1 MANIETFSNSSN
13 SSVKVPYFSISFG
26 NFNLTPVPPKYIKSV
41 SVKRYED
48 DNAGTFEINLV
59 MPLATFEKNSVSSK
73 TNFTTV
79 LSTMIAASQNFDD
92 DTAKM
97 TFYYGWQHGAGCIV
111 KDAVISTFEYG
122 ISLDASNNSVIS
134 YKIGGA
140 ATKITNRMFE
150 KHFYTISDA
159 SSVLNEI
166 NKITNIVD
174 DESSGSDNNVPT
186 TLDENAKLELIK
198 ILNDPCLRLS
208 YPNGF
213 TVTYRSS
220 PRDNKEATYTYWDI
234 TKSNASGIRIKYAD
248 SVSFTPYRVSN
259 NLDQFSSNIPIPEN
273 MSPTYD
279 NLGRFVPPNSTNLNS
294 SVLNNSAANS
304 ILPDVANFT
313 IDATAKDTNS
323 NSIESQTNTASSVY
337 KLTSITNSA
346 IDYSASQRA
355 LLSASYGT
363 SFRISYFVE
372 RLAKYLYG
380 DVYANIEVE
389 HSDHL
394 YDINTEF
401 DDIYNIILGI
411 KNIDTSYVTLKELL
425 NKLVSLCYTEDT
437 QDESGSNKSYYQI
450 KFDYTHNG
458 GTVWI
463 GVNNVKDLD
472 PKVYIISNNYKTEDV
487 ISFSVDSNGLP
498 GYASIMKVLNTSN
511 AGVEASSGLC
521 FVTKTDT
528 GGKVPLDRASADTM
542 SRSFLSKVAGDISQ
556 NTSSANIT
564 LFGSNATINTTIG
577 KTTLRIMPLLNGG
590 ETLWCGDYIVKE
602 IHDEV
607 NSQGYITTLVLT
619 FDKSKFYDKALAAY
633 SGLSGVNVDAAS
645 TSFSSQGDVFV
656 PNSSVST
663 NSDTIIIWNAEGD
676 PQPETIKRGATSKS
690 SGDTLVWLA
699 DFTNVGDIVNPTV
712 NLVNDTVKPKNK
724 IVSNMLTPNMPNIL
738 N

>member
-73 TNFTTV
+73 TNFTTI

-166 NKITNIVD
+166 NKITNIID
-174 DESSGSDNNVPT
+174 DESSG
-186 TLDENAKLELIK
+186 LD
-198 ILNDPCLRLS
+198 S
-208 YPNGF
+208 
-213 TVTYRSS
+213 
-220 PRDNKEATYTYWDI
+220 
-234 TKSNASGIRIKYAD
+234 
-248 SVSFTPYRVSN
+248 SVSTILDDTPYRVSN

-323 NSIESQTNTASSVY
+323 NLIESQTNTASSVY

-411 KNIDTSYVTLKELL
+411 KNIDTSYVTLKELI

-619 FDKSKFYDKALAAY
+619 FDKSKFYDKVLAAY
-633 SGLSGVNVDAAS
+633 DGTNGVNTDSADSTVAPASENKPEDKPTFDSDSNSNFTGDSWFRRDALIPDL
-645 TSFSSQGDVFV
+645 SFSSDRLH
-656 PNSSVST
+656 S
-663 NSDTIIIWNAEGD
+663 
-676 PQPETIKRGATSKS
+676 
-690 SGDTLVWLA
+690 
-699 DFTNVGDIVNPTV
+699 
-712 NLVNDTVKPKNK
+712 
-724 IVSNMLTPNMPNIL
+724 
-738 N
+738 